1 MIVADIVEF
10 NLRKL
15 EDFLSPCRLCPR
27 ECGVDRVNGQIGFC
41 GASDKVKIS
50 STGAHFGEEP
60 PITGIAGSGTIFFSH
75 CTLSCKFCQNYPISQ
90 LHNGRYVS
98 IAELSDIMLKL
109 QKDGCHNVNL
119 VTPTH
124 YTSQIAK
131 AIVSARSRGLEIP
144 IVYNTSGYERVEVLR
159 CLEGLID
166 VYLPDA
172 KYSNNEHASF
182 CSCVNNYVEHNREAL
197 LEMWRQVGEFEEDD
211 NGFVK
216 KGLIIRHLVLPG
228 NKSDTDIT
236 IEWIAQ
242 NIPDARIS
250 LMSQYFPAHKALL
263 EPELNCT
270 IDKNEYELYQTILER
285 NELSGWSQPL

>member
-1 MIVADIVEF
+1 MIVTDIIEL
-10 NLRKL
+10 NLERL
-15 EDFLSPCRLCPR
+15 EGFLSPCKLCPR
-27 ECGVDRVNGQIGFC
+27 ECGADRVNGQVGFC
-41 GASDKVKIS
+41 GAPDKVKIS

-60 PITGIAGSGTIFFSH
+60 PITGIAGSGTIFFSY

-90 LHNGRYVS
+90 LHNGKYIT

-124 YTSQIAK
+124 YTPQIAR
-131 AIVSARSRGLEIP
+131 AIINAKSRGLEIP
-144 IVYNTSGYERVEVLR
+144 IVYNTSGYERVEVLE

-172 KYSNNEHASF
+172 KYSDDKHAVE
-182 CSCVNNYVEHNREAL
+182 CSNVSGYVEHNRKAL

-211 NGFVK
+211 NGFAK
-216 KGLIIRHLVLPG
+216 KGLIVRHLVLPH
-228 NKSDTDIT
+228 NKSGTEET
-236 IEWIAQ
+236 LNWIAQ
-242 NIPDARIS
+242 NIPDARVS
-250 LMSQYFPAHKALL
+250 LMSQYFPAHNALL

-270 IDKNEYELYQTILER
+270 IDKNEYELYQTLLER